1 MARTQRDKEVAI
13 GVSRYGVEA
22 KQVGDCKRVSSMKS
36 KEELVI
42 AEVKR
47 LSTNGKMPSMAYYEK
62 NRKTGVPGKDYIL
75 KNMGRWH
82 EVAKSAGLTRSGS
95 RKTSSEDINKA
106 VEFIKNMAVDGLMPK
121 ATEYNKVRGRLPH
134 SHIVR
139 ERNGSWAELAD
150 SLGLK
155 YQGRRRRSREEI
167 HSRKG
172 VVRERIRISTG
183 VPVFDLIGT
192 VFYLAEL
199 DVRKGYD
206 HWADNQI
213 SPEDKKAIMDPKEFL
228 EAARAEFMEDMR

>member
-1 MARTQRDKEVAI
+1 MEFDK
-13 GVSRYGVEA
+13 
-22 KQVGDCKRVSSMKS
+22 D
-36 KEELVI
+36 LVI
-42 AEVKR
+42 AEVRR
-47 LSTNGKMPSMAYYEK
+47 LSNNGRMPSMAHYE
-62 NRKTGVPGKDYIL
+62 RSRSSGVPGKDWIL

-82 EVAKSAGLTRSGS
+82 EVAKAAGLTHSGS
-95 RKTSSEDINKA
+95 RKTSTEDIDKA
-106 VEFIKNMAVDGLMPK
+106 VEFIKSMAADGLMPK
-121 ATEYNKVRGRLPH
+121 ATEYNKERGSLPH

-139 ERNGSWAELAD
+139 ERYGSWAALAD

-155 YQGRRRRSREEI
+155 YQGRRRRSSEEI
-167 HSRKG
+167 QSRRG
-172 VVRERIRISTG
+172 VMRERIRISTG

-199 DVRKGYD
+199 DVRKGYN